1 MCHICGRSFTVEFTL
16 VCHVRTHTGDR
27 PYVCN
32 YCDKS
37 FTQPGARL
45 KHSRKSHPDLPP
57 PTSQPIIKSSS
68 TETKVGEEVQAA
80 SSTTITTNGT
90 TPVETP
96 PSQGQTAAPA
106 TPVSSEEMPTVQVLD
121 GAPVVLTEAPEEMEV
136 DNGILDKNMAAE
148 SSVQQAKV
156 AVNGV

>member
-1 MCHICGRSFTVEFTL
+1 M
-16 VCHVRTHTGDR
+16 
-27 PYVCN
+27 CN

-80 SSTTITTNGT
+80 SSTTTTTTNGT

-96 PSQGQTAAPA
+96 PSQTAAPA